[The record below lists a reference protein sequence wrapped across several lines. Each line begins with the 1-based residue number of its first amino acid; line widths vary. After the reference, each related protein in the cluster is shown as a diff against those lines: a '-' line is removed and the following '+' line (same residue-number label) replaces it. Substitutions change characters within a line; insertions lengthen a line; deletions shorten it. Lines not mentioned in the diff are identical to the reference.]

1 MTHQYAQQLKFC
13 SSEYGYFH
21 FRHDLSLLLA
31 SHHLNSDDQEE
42 EIWET
47 NKAREDPGMFFLQFQ
62 GIISTYSC
70 VILTSDD
77 SFNFFTIRYNWNE
90 IEESN
95 LAILKGRQHI

>member
-1 MTHQYAQQLKFC
+1 
-13 SSEYGYFH
+13 
-21 FRHDLSLLLA
+21 
-31 SHHLNSDDQEE
+31 
-42 EIWET
+42 
-47 NKAREDPGMFFLQFQ
+47 MFFLQFQ

-77 SFNFFTIRYNWNE
+77 SFNFFTTRYNWNE